1 MLMLDMGVLE
11 QEEVRT
17 LALDTRNRVIGAAMI
32 YRGSLNAAS
41 MRIAEVFKD
50 AIRLNASA
58 VIVAHNHPS
67 GDPSP
72 SAEDIRVTKQLAAAG
87 KLLDI
92 DLLDHLVIGQNRY
105 VNLKERGLGFD
116 RRGWIWRGAL
126 IGALMLAFGRASHL
140 ATQSLWF
147 DEGWSWS
154 LARMPLPEMVAM
166 TAGDRSPAL
175 YYALLHVWLR
185 GVGDSEFGLRFL
197 SALAD
202 VAATAGVVVLAARLA
217 GGGRRFAAV
226 AAGGLYG
233 VCAFAVWYGQEA
245 RMYALVAA
253 LCAWSSYFM
262 LRWSTQPA
270 WRRRERRLAGGGGPL
285 PLLRHFPAGHFRVGG
300 GRADA
305 RPDVWQWAEH
315 GDWPLPPRS

>member
-1 MLMLDMGVLE
+1 MVSPSVHMNTDLTHDAGGQTRARIRDLEGGERPRERFAAVGAAGVSARELVAILLRNGVRGQGALALADRLLAEFGGLAGLARADARDLNRIPGIGRVKSLELKAALELGRRMAHSQLGERSQVRTPADAAQMLMLDMGVLE

-105 VNLKERGLGFD
+105 VSLKERGLGF
-116 RRGWIWRGAL
+116 
-126 IGALMLAFGRASHL
+126 
-140 ATQSLWF
+140 
-147 DEGWSWS
+147 E
-154 LARMPLPEMVAM
+154 
-166 TAGDRSPAL
+166 
-175 YYALLHVWLR
+175 
-185 GVGDSEFGLRFL
+185 
-197 SALAD
+197 
-202 VAATAGVVVLAARLA
+202 
-217 GGGRRFAAV
+217 
-226 AAGGLYG
+226 
-233 VCAFAVWYGQEA
+233 
-245 RMYALVAA
+245 
-253 LCAWSSYFM
+253 
-262 LRWSTQPA
+262 
-270 WRRRERRLAGGGGPL
+270 
-285 PLLRHFPAGHFRVGG
+285 
-300 GRADA
+300 
-305 RPDVWQWAEH
+305 
-315 GDWPLPPRS
+315 